1 MRKRIYR
8 ISEDKF
14 DDLKPNIVFER
25 EELEETCYLGQVFK
39 GTLSFTSDNDV
50 AARGLIYCDNPY
62 VTLSSSHFDGVNV
75 SIEYTVKDIS
85 CKLGEQLKGS
95 FTIITVGLEK
105 KIPFT
110 ITYIKKP
117 LNTST
122 GIVNTLQEFADFAQS
137 RFSEAVALFYSKAFA
152 DWLIDFDEHTR
163 LLYRGFKSN
172 AISSHNL
179 DEFLV
184 ACGLKKAMSFDL
196 EERVDT
202 YYGLTGNIRGE
213 VEITRSSWGFID
225 IAVSSDADFVSVE
238 KDHITSDFFLGS
250 VFSMNYYI
258 HSEKMHAGKNYAKIS
273 FDFRCFH
280 KEITIIATATPEG
293 LVLEHPIHEKRKLI
307 FNLCKLYE
315 DFRLKAIP
323 VGTWAKESLSLLDQL
338 SDNALDENSIL
349 LFRALIYITN
359 KQNQEALWIITDLK
373 RTIADKKGT
382 QWAFLL
388 YLCTLI
394 EREESYVDRITDDI
408 EMIFSKNPD
417 QVILFWILLFLR
429 KDYLTNPTAKLRDIK
444 KWVAAGHKSPFLY
457 IEAYYIYLQDPYF
470 ITEFDDFTLTI
481 LNWAKKRDALT
492 KDIALQMVHVL
503 EGEKT
508 YNPKAFSLLT
518 ACYQIYHEEELLS
531 SMVTYFLKASKVY
544 PCFMNYYEAAIASNL
559 KVAGLFEAYVNSLP
573 LGYEKQLPDL
583 ITMYFKYNNS
593 LSADRKALLYANIIL
608 YADRDTDTFHE
619 YEKIIE
625 DFALEQLKLKKI
637 DSNLAVCYQ
646 LLLKNGVFDKKVA
659 ELLSDLICQKKIVL
673 FNPDIKRVLLYQ
685 KEFKNPFVA
694 QVKNMVSQV
703 TYTSSETIIFLED
716 NAGHLIVDDSAYIM
730 SDLLEAEEYM
740 DRLRELAPGNFYF
753 KLNTFLGQEHEK
765 ASQADVE
772 CCELILDDNRIYPSY
787 RNSNYMRIIQ
797 VLKDADKE
805 ELLLTHFMEKAD
817 LKQLTAPVLS
827 ELLVMFTHF
836 SKFEEAFYLMQHTN
850 CSDLA
855 SEVLVKICQFMIN
868 KLGDEA
874 NDFLT
879 ILCARLVQE
888 GYLPRD
894 IIFYMLKNYSG
905 DTDTMMTVF
914 KEAFAAGF
922 DTVDFAEKII
932 VQNIYR
938 DFLSPDIMQVFD
950 TYMVRKTNK
959 MIVEAFLTYEARAYL
974 TDSFAV
980 DEAIFAYIN
989 NRLIKGELVN
999 DSMRIAL
1006 LKYLCTLQNASDQDL
1021 SVLDMLL
1028 ADCVIRNQYFAFFQ
1042 NVAEPLKIKYH
1053 LYDKQFVEYK
1063 DKPHQAL
1070 KINYS
1075 LNGSTNIVEDM
1086 TEMYDGIYV
1095 KQFILFFADQLEFS
1109 IYKQGDNTILHS
1121 GQILQGDDIV
1131 APSEGRFTMI
1141 NNIIKSTTYQK
1152 KDDLAALLKDYQ
1164 GLDAITED
1172 LFTIM

>member
-25 EELEETCYLGQVFK
+25 DDLADTCYLGQVFK
-39 GTLSFTSDNDV
+39 GTLSFVSDNDV

-62 VTLSSSHFDGVNV
+62 VTLSNSQFDGVSV
-75 SIEYTVKDIS
+75 SIDYTVDDIS
-85 CKLGEQLKGS
+85 CKLGEQLTGT

-105 KIPFT
+105 RIPFS

-117 LNTST
+117 LSTSI
-122 GIVNTLQEFADFAQS
+122 GIVNTLEEFADFAQS

-152 DWLIDFDEHTR
+152 DWLIDFDDHIQ

-184 ACGLKKAMSFDL
+184 ACGLKNAMSFDL
-196 EERVDT
+196 EERVDS
-202 YYGLTGNIRGE
+202 YYGVKGNLRGE

-273 FDFRCFH
+273 FDFRSFH
-280 KEITIIATATPEG
+280 KEITIIASATPEG
-293 LVLEHPIHEKRKLI
+293 LVPEHPIHQQRKLI
-307 FNLCKLYE
+307 YNLCSLYE
-315 DFRLKAIP
+315 DFRLKVIP
-323 VGTWAKESLSLLDQL
+323 VGTWAKESLSLLDKL
-338 SDNALDENSIL
+338 LDNTMDENSVL

-359 KQNQEALWIITDLK
+359 KQKQEALWIITDLK
-373 RTIADKKGT
+373 RTIADKKGI

-408 EMIFSKNPD
+408 EVIFSKNPD

-444 KWVAAGHKSPFLY
+444 RWVAAGHHSSFLY

-481 LNWAKKRDALT
+481 LNWAKKRGALT

-503 EGEKT
+503 ETEKI
-508 YNPKAFSLLT
+508 YNPKAFSLLE
-518 ACYQIYHEEELLS
+518 ACFQIYHEEELLS
-531 SMVTYFLKASKVY
+531 AMVTYFLKAAVVY
-544 PCFMNYYEAAIASNL
+544 PCFMDYYEEAINANL
-559 KVAGLFEAYVNSLP
+559 KVAGLFEAYINSLP
-573 LGYEKQLPDL
+573 LGYEKQLSSL

-593 LSADRKALLYANIIL
+593 LSVERKALLYANIIL
-608 YADRDTDTFHE
+608 YANKDPDTFHE

-625 DFALEQLKLKKI
+625 DFSLEQLKLKKI

-646 LLLKNGVFDKKVA
+646 LLLKNGVFDKRVA

-694 QVKNMVSQV
+694 QVKDMVSQV
-703 TYTSSETIIFLED
+703 AYTSSETIIFLED
-716 NAGHLIVDDSAYIM
+716 SQGHLFVDDSAYMM

-740 DRLRELAPGNFYF
+740 DMLRELAPGNYVF
-753 KLNTFLGQEHEK
+753 KLNDFLSKETTS
-765 ASQADVE
+765 ASQADVD
-772 CCELILDDNRIYPSY
+772 CCELILDDNRIYPKF
-787 RNSNYMRIIQ
+787 RNSYYMRIIQ
-797 VLKDADKE
+797 ILKNADKE
-805 ELLLTHFMEKAD
+805 ELLLNHFMEKAD
-817 LKQLTAPVLS
+817 LKQLSASVLS
-827 ELLVMFTHF
+827 ELLVIFSHF

-850 CSDLA
+850 CSYA
-855 SEVLVKICQFMIN
+855 SLEVLVKICQFMIN
-868 KLGDEA
+868 KLGDQA
-874 NDFLT
+874 SDFLT
-879 ILCARLVQE
+879 VLCLHLVQE
-888 GYLPRD
+888 GYLRRD
-894 IIFYMLKNYSG
+894 IIYYMLKNYSG

-914 KEAFAAGF
+914 KEAFALGY
-922 DTVDFAEKII
+922 DTVDYAEKII
-932 VQNIYR
+932 VQNVYR
-938 DFLSPDIMQVFD
+938 DYLSPDIMQVFD

-959 MIVEAFLTYEARAYL
+959 MVVEAFLTYEARAYL
-974 TDSFAV
+974 MGAVAV
-980 DEAIFAYIN
+980 DENIFAYIN
-989 NRLIKGELVN
+989 NRLIKGESMN

-1006 LKYLCTLQNASDQDL
+1006 LKYLCTLQNASDEDL
-1021 SVLDMLL
+1021 SLLDMLL

-1042 NVAEPLKIKYH
+1042 NIAEPLKIKYH

-1063 DKPHQAL
+1063 DKPHQAI

-1075 LNGSTNIVEDM
+1075 LNKCANIVEDM
-1086 TEMYDGIYV
+1086 IEMYDGIYV
-1095 KQFILFFADQLEFS
+1095 KQFILFFADELEFN
-1109 IYKQGDNTILHS
+1109 IYKQTDDRILHS
-1121 GQILQGDDIV
+1121 GRIMQGDDIV
-1131 APSEGRFTMI
+1131 SPTEGRFNMI
-1141 NNIIKSTTYQK
+1141 NNIIKSATYQK
-1152 KDDLAALLKDYQ
+1152 KDHLAALLKDYQ
-1164 GLDAITED
+1164 GLDAITDD